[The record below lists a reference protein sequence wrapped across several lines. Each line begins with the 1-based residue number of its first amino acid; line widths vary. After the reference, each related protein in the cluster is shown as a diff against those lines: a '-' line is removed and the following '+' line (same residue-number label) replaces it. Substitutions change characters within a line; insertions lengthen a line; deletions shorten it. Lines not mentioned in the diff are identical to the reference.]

1 MSKSSLNNF
10 SEMCVGMTFELLVDP
25 KPANPSQSSRCIVE
39 TLDAKRIAPIYSWKD
54 LDASRHVRV
63 KHLELFILCFL
74 IVEYSLIRQSF
85 RSKLIL
91 KYELLGL
98 RLLEQDDG
106 GIIAQYDPTQLG
118 AVESMTRLRRHFL
131 LRSALLQW
139 F

>member
-91 KYELLGL
+91 KYEVLSEVA
-98 RLLEQDDG
+98 RTSPTTLEQDDG
-106 GIIAQYDPTQLG
+106 GIIAQYDPTHLR
-118 AVESMTRLRRHFL
+118 AVESMTRL
-131 LRSALLQW
+131 
-139 F
+139 